1 MIVNSYSSPNCNYHD
16 IITLFPMPQSTLPRN
31 VQVYDNSDQ
40 DNTILVAGLMQLG
53 HTTIAEF
60 YFCLEICFQRPTAY
74 NFRLC
79 NENGPILS
87 RDSPGTIVPIT
98 NYYVVSL
105 GMDFL
110 PCKLIISRSGYL
122 WASCSDPWH
131 RTSPGTLW
139 RKSFDTCGIIF
150 SENRYS
156 MLTLRRR
163 QHFEIEFDHGTKDV
177 SFATRIPRSY
187 NILEFKLLILFQE
200 VIIAT

>member
-1 MIVNSYSSPNCNYHD
+1 
-16 IITLFPMPQSTLPRN
+16 MPQSTLPRN

-40 DNTILVAGLMQLG
+40 DNPILVAGLMQLG

-79 NENGPILS
+79 NENGTILS

-110 PCKLIISRSGYL
+110 PSKLIISRSGYL
-122 WASCSDPWH
+122 
-131 RTSPGTLW
+131 
-139 RKSFDTCGIIF
+139 
-150 SENRYS
+150 
-156 MLTLRRR
+156 
-163 QHFEIEFDHGTKDV
+163 
-177 SFATRIPRSY
+177 
-187 NILEFKLLILFQE
+187 
-200 VIIAT
+200 